1 MIINKTSKQ
10 KQKFFYIEKIK
21 FTSSPPPAYPH
32 PLTTTNHSQK
42 KKKNTS
48 TIAATSKPTTI
59 GPPQITPTQNQITNP
74 PPKTKS
80 QTHQI
85 NQPTPISQS
94 YPNQLIPMT
103 IKPLKIAETYPQ
115 PRSDFTKPTHSYPRL
130 KACDDSSEAVLRSWW
145 GDHAGWAK
153 AILKSVRLAVA
164 PMRKITLQQKWTMVT
179 KPFVTICPYFI
190 TKYIWW
196 RNNIHHLRSVTECI
210 GDENVLSPIK
220 NDRWRKLF
228 VT

>member
-1 MIINKTSKQ
+1 MLKSNEFESERALFYTKT
-10 KQKFFYIEKIK
+10 KIPISQNSETISNSFK
-21 FTSSPPPAYPH
+21 LSSILDRNDHQQNIKKKTKNFSYRKDKVHLFTSTSLSTSTHPH
-32 PLTTTNHSQK
+32 QPQPK

-130 KACDDSSEAVLRSWW
+130 KACDDSSEAVLRSW
-145 GDHAGWAK
+145 
-153 AILKSVRLAVA
+153 
-164 PMRKITLQQKWTMVT
+164 
-179 KPFVTICPYFI
+179 
-190 TKYIWW
+190 
-196 RNNIHHLRSVTECI
+196 
-210 GDENVLSPIK
+210 
-220 NDRWRKLF
+220 
-228 VT
+228 

>member
-1 MIINKTSKQ
+1 MLKSNEFESQ
-10 KQKFFYIEKIK
+10 RALFYIKTKIPISQNSEIIPNSFK
-21 FTSSPPPAYPH
+21 LSSILDKNDHQQNIKTKTKIFLYRKDKVHLFTSTCISTSTHHHQPQPK
-32 PLTTTNHSQK
+32 K
-42 KKKNTS
+42 KKKNT
-48 TIAATSKPTTI
+48 TTNAPPSKPTTI

-130 KACDDSSEAVLRSWW
+130 KACDDSSEAVLRSW
-145 GDHAGWAK
+145 
-153 AILKSVRLAVA
+153 
-164 PMRKITLQQKWTMVT
+164 
-179 KPFVTICPYFI
+179 
-190 TKYIWW
+190 
-196 RNNIHHLRSVTECI
+196 
-210 GDENVLSPIK
+210 
-220 NDRWRKLF
+220 
-228 VT
+228 